1 MYIESKEDFITNG
14 IAGDWS
20 FDKDEA
26 IYINLPDGTKE
37 GIFVRLP
44 LVGINAW
51 QWNGS
56 FEKPTLTP
64 SILTTTHYSQ
74 WHGFLTDGAFVIL
87 ECRLL

>member
-14 IAGDWS
+14 KAGDWS
-20 FDKDEA
+20 FDKDEDEPIA

-44 LVGINAW
+44 LVGICPW
-51 QWNGS
+51 GWNRNMQ
-56 FEKPTLTP
+56 KPTLTP

-74 WHGFLTDGAFVIL
+74 WHGFLTDGEFV
-87 ECRLL
+87 RV

>member
-1 MYIESKEDFITNG
+1 MYIESKEGFITNG

-44 LVGINAW
+44 LVGVNAW
-51 QWNGS
+51 WWNKS
-56 FEKPTLTP
+56 MEKPTLKP
-64 SILTTTHYSQ
+64 SILTTTHCSQ
-74 WHGFLTDGAFVIL
+74 WHGFLTDGEFIKV
-87 ECRLL
+87 